1 MPIETDAT
9 FRKGYDLGIRQKRK
23 HDEISSIKARISSA
37 RHSVE
42 TTRDLLQQDKIDQ
55 READRLIWD
64 DRNSIE
70 DLSRELG
77 RKEVEL
83 DIINGEINTFRL
95 DQSYRTTN

>member
-1 MPIETDAT
+1 
-9 FRKGYDLGIRQKRK
+9 
-23 HDEISSIKARISSA
+23 
-37 RHSVE
+37 
-42 TTRDLLQQDKIDQ
+42 LLQQDKIDQ